1 MVSKNKKSL
10 VSVIM
15 PFYKNLSLLK
25 KSLKSV
31 LQQSYTNYE
40 IILINDNPKKNLN
53 SALIKYYNFHMIN
66 LNNHC

>member
-40 IILINDNPKKNLN
+40 IILINDNPTKNLN
-53 SALIKYYNFHMIN
+53 SNKHLKIALKS
-66 LNNHC
+66 CKK

>member
-1 MVSKNKKSL
+1 MISKNKKSL

-31 LQQSYTNYE
+31 LQQSYTN
-40 IILINDNPKKNLN
+40 LK
-53 SALIKYYNFHMIN
+53 
-66 LNNHC
+66 